1 MYRYRRYATNLH
13 AQVHVRE
20 PLLAIVG
27 HRVPHAHLVE
37 LDRAPGRRLR
47 ARDLRPLRLPVVLGV
62 ESRGGPPFPA
72 HQTEDRREDQT
83 DNTESLR
90 LVVVPWR
97 FRGTFWRAKVLAA
110 RSSCA
115 RMVPV
120 LVAGATGPRRPAWL
134 FLVFIKYKAS
144 TLNIVPIY
152 SVVTLCDD
160 VRDLN
165 ANPCRAGRFLQG
177 RRQNACLLVSYR
189 TLALTLLGFGFV

>member
-1 MYRYRRYATNLH
+1 MGSRSIDSDGERGAIHGDDASGRVDVEAHVEAPVEALGRPAERRDKGA
-13 AQVHVRE
+13 VH
-20 PLLAIVG
+20 
-27 HRVPHAHLVE
+27 
-37 LDRAPGRRLR
+37 
-47 ARDLRPLRLPVVLGV
+47 
-62 ESRGGPPFPA
+62 
-72 HQTEDRREDQT
+72 
-83 DNTESLR
+83 

-97 FRGTFWRAKVLAA
+97 FRGTFWRANVLAT

-120 LVAGATGPRRPAWL
+120 SLAGATGPRRPAWL

-165 ANPCRAGRFLQG
+165 ANPCRAGRFLQC

-189 TLALTLLGFGFV
+189 TLAFRAAGFVFV

>member
-1 MYRYRRYATNLH
+1 MRKPVRIQESKRIDKPSYGAEDLLH

-20 PLLAIVG
+20 PLLAILG

-37 LDRAPGRRLR
+37 LDRAARRRLR

-62 ESRGGPPFPA
+62 ESRGGPSFPA

-115 RMVPV
+115 RI
-120 LVAGATGPRRPAWL
+120 LVATRQAVRARLICSRLA
-134 FLVFIKYKAS
+134 F
-144 TLNIVPIY
+144 
-152 SVVTLCDD
+152 VT
-160 VRDLN
+160 
-165 ANPCRAGRFLQG
+165 A
-177 RRQNACLLVSYR
+177 
-189 TLALTLLGFGFV
+189 